1 MPCGRTGRYAVIY
14 FSTMADVER
23 ALEETKLNKYFLD
36 WQVEVDVYLAGD
48 ELFDDKRLYHRPPD
62 SDLDEY
68 HPKATRTLY
77 VGNLARE
84 VSAND
89 LHEKFAAFGEILEI
103 DVKKLGFATVQ
114 FVDIVSVCKAIKA
127 CDG

>member
-1 MPCGRTGRYAVIY
+1 
-14 FSTMADVER
+14 
-23 ALEETKLNKYFLD
+23 
-36 WQVEVDVYLAGD
+36 
-48 ELFDDKRLYHRPPD
+48 
-62 SDLDEY
+62 LDEY

-103 DVKKLGFATVQ
+103 DVK
-114 FVDIVSVCKAIKA
+114 VSMLLKSSLSSSLTLLQK
-127 CDG
+127 